1 MYLKGGEVMLKICSM
16 LGCSTSAAS
25 YILLFIDA
33 SSVIGLIMA
42 LTGVGF
48 AAAAAVFALKAT
60 IKRMARNA
68 AISF

>member
-1 MYLKGGEVMLKICSM
+1 MLKIMSM
-16 LGCSTSAAS
+16 LSCSANTAA
-25 YILLFIDA
+25 YIMLFIDA

-60 IKRMARNA
+60 IKRMAYNS
-68 AISF
+68 AIAF